1 MKETAAALILMCL
14 MALNLVCV
22 PPVKAQYRGDITIN
36 ADGSVTPSSAPIQ
49 QKGDTYTLTSDVE
62 GSIVVERNNTVLDGN
77 EHIVAEISLIH
88 MSNVIVKNFVLS
100 IPTIVDSRFGFY
112 AITIR
117 DSSKV
122 TIINNTITGIWGI
135 YELMGY
141 FYAGIFVEGGGSNTI
156 IKNNLVNND
165 YGIYLS
171 GTKSNLIVEN
181 NIIDNET
188 QAGFST
194 CGIKFN
200 EASNNTIYH
209 NNFMNKIDYNGQVSV
224 YNSSNVWDGG
234 YPGGG
239 NYWVDYH
246 KKYPGATEVD
256 GSGIGDTPYV
266 LDAQNV
272 DRYPLME
279 AFNSTFFEL
288 QVAPPKI
295 SIQSPKK
302 QAYNE
307 SSVPLDFSVVVVSS
321 VKVVSWMGYSLD
333 GQQNVTVTGNVT
345 LAALSS
351 GLHSVTVYGNDTY
364 GNMGASEA
372 VAFTIQEPFPVAT
385 VVVVSGVLIALVV
398 GAGIVLYCKRR
409 RRKQLFS

>member
-1 MKETAAALILMCL
+1 MKETAAALIFMCL

-22 PPVKAQYRGDITIN
+22 LPVKARYQGDITIN

-49 QKGDTYTLTSDVE
+49 RKGDTYTLTSDVE
-62 GSIVVERNNTVLDGN
+62 GSIVVKRNNTVLDGN

-88 MSNVIVKNFVLS
+88 MSNVTVKNFVLS
-100 IPTIVDSRFGFY
+100 IPTIVNSRFGFY

-122 TIINNTITGIWGI
+122 TVINNTITGIWGI

-171 GTKSNLIVEN
+171 GTKNNLIVEN

-194 CGIKFN
+194 CGIKFT

-209 NNFMNKIDYNGQVSV
+209 NNFMNRIDYNGQVSIF
-224 YNSSNVWDGG
+224 NSSNVWDIG

-246 KKYPGATEVD
+246 RKYPGATDVD
-256 GSGIGDTPYV
+256 GSGIGDASYV

-272 DRYPLME
+272 DRYPLLE
-279 AFNSTFFEL
+279 AFNSTFFGL
-288 QVAPPKI
+288 QVTPPKI
-295 SIQSPKK
+295 LIQSPKNQEYK
-302 QAYNE
+302 E
-307 SSVPLDFSVVVVSS
+307 SSVSLDFSVDVVSS
-321 VKVVSWMGYSLD
+321 VKVVDWVGYSLD
-333 GQQNVTVTGNVT
+333 GQQNVTVTGDIT
-345 LAALSS
+345 LADLAG
-351 GLHSVTVYGNDTY
+351 GLHNVTVYANDTY
-364 GNMGASEA
+364 GNMGASET
-372 VAFTIQEPFPVAT
+372 VAFTISEPFPITPVAT
-385 VVVVSGVLIALVV
+385 AVTSVAIIGIGLLVY
-398 GAGIVLYCKRR
+398 LKKR
-409 RRKQLFS
+409 KH